1 MTYPQRYDLYEEW
14 DGDHSIQTWDDG
26 TYVLYTDWNDLAKAL
41 ADARY
46 ALATFS
52 QYKVASDAMKAID
65 KALNGQ
71 RPASDKCAFDNT
83 DHIEL
88 EHRDAP

>member
-52 QYKVASDAMKAID
+52 QYRVAADAMKAID
-65 KALNGQ
+65 KALGGQ
-71 RPASDKCAFDNT
+71 VGGEGSAGNNRS
-83 DHIEL
+83 
-88 EHRDAP
+88 

>member
-1 MTYPQRYDLYEEW
+1 MTYPQRYEFYEGYDGEGEIQRW
-14 DGDHSIQTWDDG
+14 DEG
-26 TYVLYTDWNDLAKAL
+26 TFVLYGDWNDLAKAL

-65 KALNGQ
+65 KALGGVK
-71 RPASDKCAFDNT
+71 P
-83 DHIEL
+83 
-88 EHRDAP
+88 